1 MLFSGKVSKDE
12 IAGPIGLIQMVG
24 QTSQYGFYALALMV
38 AVLSINIGFI
48 NLIPIPALDG
58 GRIIFVILEGIG
70 VKVNKK
76 FEDYIHRIGMVL
88 LFSFIFIVSINDIL
102 KFFR

>member
-1 MLFSGKVSKDE
+1 
-12 IAGPIGLIQMVG
+12 
-24 QTSQYGFYALALMV
+24 MV

-48 NLIPIPALDG
+48 NLIPITVLDG

-76 FEDYIHRIGMVL
+76 FEDYIQQNRYGFII
-88 LFSFIFIVSINDIL
+88 FFIFIVSINDIL